1 MNSLPYP
8 VSDRVYLWLN
18 KGLPLISRIHHWSC
32 SVAANDIVAAVPYSR
47 RQNVKTYNPIFFSV
61 IITPFTH
68 ICRLEKFWWYSSDNT
83 FTYSSTKFAFYL
95 VVWGLWGRAYSGG
108 TTRGWN
114 CRNSSL
120 FLIRNHTVFCWLM
133 KPKSSNCMRR
143 NIENIILHRSDYV
156 NYLLLLDNNISLG

>member
-8 VSDRVYLWLN
+8 VSDRAYLWLN
-18 KGLPLISRIHHWSC
+18 KGLPLISRIHHWSYG
-32 SVAANDIVAAVPYSR
+32 VAANDIVAAVPYSR

-68 ICRLEKFWWYSSDNT
+68 RLEKFWWYSSDNT

-95 VVWGLWGRAYSGG
+95 AVWGLWGRAYSGG
-108 TTRGWN
+108 TTRGVKLSELVVVFNQKSYRFGWWN
-114 CRNSSL
+114 QK
-120 FLIRNHTVFCWLM
+120 VVY
-133 KPKSSNCMRR
+133 CMRT